1 MSNSDFD
8 DSTPLLHNYGIPTPI
23 RDDRNDAQKRLAVYL
38 ILTSILF
45 ERIAFYTLAANL
57 ALGLD
62 SDTQS
67 FWTIE
72 NPSIL
77 TFIFLG
83 NLVQF
88 YGVDTALFLFC
99 IR

>member
-23 RDDRNDAQKRLAVYL
+23 RDDRKDYQKRLAVYL

-57 ALGLD
+57 ALGLN

-67 FWTIE
+67 FSKTE
-72 NPSIL
+72 NPAIL

-83 NLVQF
+83 NSNRF
-88 YGVDTALFLFC
+88 
-99 IR
+99 